1 MKQYDNLKFTRNEI
15 DVWYLKSITTCIR
28 PNQNGRLKN
37 GTYYYPANATNPYV
51 QARGTIVQL
60 TSDKRKRSKSSRR

>member
-28 PNQNGRLKN
+28 PNQNG
-37 GTYYYPANATNPYV
+37 TYYYPANATNPYV

-60 TSDKRKRSKSSRR
+60 TNVNGANRHGVN